1 MQMVKSCYRGLKR
14 EDISSEETKTV
25 VMVHLVEEFGSRRK
39 GDNVKRKIFKICFCS
54 LKLQV
59 FAHDDVE

>member
-1 MQMVKSCYRGLKR
+1 MQVVKSCYRGLKR
-14 EDISSEETKTV
+14 EDISSEMKTV
-25 VMVHLVEEFGSRRK
+25 VMVHLVEEFGSERDK
-39 GDNVKRKIFKICFCS
+39 QKIFKISFCS